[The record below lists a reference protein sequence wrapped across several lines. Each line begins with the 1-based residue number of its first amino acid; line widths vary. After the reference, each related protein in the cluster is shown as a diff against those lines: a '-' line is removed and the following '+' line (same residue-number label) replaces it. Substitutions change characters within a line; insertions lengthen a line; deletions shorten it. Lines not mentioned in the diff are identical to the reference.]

1 MTRASEILQK
11 NITWFNFDLSLLIQ
25 IIASGYLIASFKLL
39 KTWRLN
45 RQQKTTR
52 ATANEIAT
60 NDPEQN

>member
-25 IIASGYLIASFKLL
+25 IIASSYLIASFKLL

-45 RQQKTTR
+45 QQRKTTR
-52 ATANEIAT
+52 AAANEIAA